1 MKNEA
6 GGRVVGVLYI
16 YFVRKTVKIQN
27 EKRYTSYVA
36 VWQRNGTG
44 LGWIRNA

>member
-1 MKNEA
+1 MRLGEE
-6 GGRVVGVLYI
+6 LLECYIYI